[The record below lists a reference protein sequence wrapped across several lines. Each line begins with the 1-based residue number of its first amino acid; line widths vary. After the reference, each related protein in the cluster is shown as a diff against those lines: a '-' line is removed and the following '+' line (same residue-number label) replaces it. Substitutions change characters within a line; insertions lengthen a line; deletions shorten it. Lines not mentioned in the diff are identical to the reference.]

1 MMIYNPSIADSDADL
16 SQIPA
21 FILENGEK
29 VVYWDSLNKEQ
40 CKAFFDYAMKHIWQ
54 DNVGSTMA
62 TEILGCLEDTY
73 PDWVEEFENL

>member
-1 MMIYNPSIADSDADL
+1 MIYNPSIANSDADL

-54 DNVGSTMA
+54 DNVGATMA
-62 TEILGCLEDTY
+62 CEILGCLQDTY